1 MSSDSPTSIHLT
13 MPEPTALPD
22 SSPEEH
28 TPAEA
33 LRRLTDDLRDERT
46 RRDMTLEQV
55 YERTRVPI
63 DVLKQFETDGLI
75 ESKMFN
81 QVYLRSLLRSYAF
94 AVGLPVKALTEV
106 FDDASDGRYDPTWIT
121 RAAASIDAELEK
133 KLLREA
139 AEERRRLEAEGKEVK
154 RLEAERRAREAAE
167 NDDRAAQEH
176 AEEELRALTAQREEE
191 SARRAQEAHQSAAAS
206 GASWETA
213 SGRSADRAPA
223 ERKPRVSTSSDTPWG
238 LIVGAALALLLIA
251 GAAFWFFSG
260 DEDDD
265 GIAQNTEQTDE
276 TTTVQPTRP
285 PPPSPDD
292 ITLPDQLTL
301 TVRADGAP
309 IQNLKITRD
318 EDVRRPYWIEIGESR
333 DFPFTDEATLCLT
346 DACQPLPDFVVVSV
360 QSEPFP
366 KNASGA
372 TVINRDALRQV
383 LAAARATTPAPADT
397 TL

>member
-1 MSSDSPTSIHLT
+1 

-22 SSPEEH
+22 SSFEEH

-33 LRRLTDDLRDERT
+33 LRRLTDDLRDERK

-63 DVLKQFETDGLI
+63 DVLRQFETDGLI

-106 FDDASDGRYDPTWIT
+106 FDDASQGRYDRTWIT
-121 RAAASIDAELEK
+121 RAAASVDAELEK

-139 AEERRRLEAEGKEVK
+139 AEERKRLEAEGKEIK

-167 NDDRAAQEH
+167 NDDRAAQQH

-191 SARRAQEAHQSAAAS
+191 DSRRAEKAHQSAVAS
-206 GASWETA
+206 GADWETA
-213 SGRSADRAPA
+213 SGRSADRPPA
-223 ERKPRVSTSSDTPWG
+223 ERKPRTPTSSETPWG
-238 LIVGAALALLLIA
+238 LIVGAVVALLLIA

-260 DEDDD
+260 DDEGDER
-265 GIAQNTEQTDE
+265 IAQTTEQTDP
-276 TTTVQPTRP
+276 VQPTRP

-318 EDVRRPYWIEIGESR
+318 EDVRRPYWIEIGESH

-346 DACQPLPDFVVVSV
+346 DACQALPEFVVVTV
-360 QSEPFP
+360 QGEPF
-366 KNASGA
+366 
-372 TVINRDALRQV
+372 RQ
-383 LAAARATTPAPADT
+383 
-397 TL
+397 